1 MIPPQLNEA
10 LGYSIYR
17 VNLLFRRELIQA
29 LSEYGIT
36 PEQWQIQSLLWAS
49 KDPLNQREIVQD
61 TLKDKH
67 TVSRII
73 NRMVRD
79 GWVTKTISS
88 KDKRVTKIALTEKSR
103 SLREKMQTTLFTHFK
118 SIFDQFGM
126 EEHDRMLNLLK
137 KLRKILG
144 DDSI

>member
-1 MIPPQLNEA
+1 MIPLLNEA
-10 LGYSIYR
+10 LGYNIYR

-29 LSEYGIT
+29 LSNYGIT

-49 KDPLNQREIVQD
+49 EDPLNQREIVQD

-79 GWVTKTISS
+79 GWVTKTVST

-103 SLREKMQTTLFTHFK
+103 SLREEMLKTLSTHFK
-118 SIFDQFGM
+118 SIFEQFGM
-126 EEHDRMLNLLK
+126 EEHSTLLNLLK

-144 DDSI
+144 DNSK

>member
-1 MIPPQLNEA
+1 MIA
-10 LGYSIYR
+10 LGYNIYR

-49 KDPLNQREIVQD
+49 EDPLNQREIVQD

-79 GWVTKTISS
+79 EWVTKTVST
-88 KDKRVTKIALTEKSR
+88 KDKRVTKISLTEKSR
-103 SLREKMQTTLFTHFK
+103 SLREEMTVTLSTHFK
-118 SIFDQFGM
+118 SIFEQFGL
-126 EEHDRMLNLLK
+126 EEHDKLLNLLK
-137 KLRKILG
+137 KLSKILE